1 MTGFSKT
8 FLFSVLWDSFSPWW
22 LLACLA
28 AGFLYA
34 WLFYR
39 RQESLN
45 IRTRYFLGVFR
56 FLAVTIISLLLL
68 SPVIKT
74 VTRHPQKPLV
84 LVAQDNS
91 ASIPLFE
98 PKGFDVKG
106 WMEQLGELKKALGSD
121 YDVGEFHFDKELKDR
136 LSAAFDGK
144 QTDISAAIK
153 GLSDRFA
160 NQNIGAV
167 VLATDGIYN
176 SGSAPQYVTH
186 DLKAPIYTIALGDT
200 VPKPDL
206 VLGNINYNKTAF
218 LGNDFE
224 VEVLV
229 EAYQNN
235 GTNIHL
241 NISEDG
247 KPIASKDVPVTSAD
261 FHQVVTV
268 KLHADRKGV
277 HKFTFDLQQVANEIS
292 TVNNS
297 ESVYVEVLDN
307 KRKILL
313 LYNGPHP
320 DIAAIEEALKYSNNF
335 ELKVAAVSNADT
347 IKMGMYSLV
356 ILYQLPASGSPMPKN
371 LQSQLEK
378 LKIPVWYI
386 LGAQSDVSQFNRSQ
400 NLISINATRQDMQ
413 EVFAS
418 MKADFTAF
426 TLADSTQQ
434 RLSKLPPLLA
444 PFGEYK
450 IQSSPSVLL
459 AQKIGNITTAYPLL
473 VFGEDGGTRTA
484 VLSGEGIWKWRLA
497 EYAAD
502 GSTSAVD
509 ELLNQS
515 VQYLTSKSDRTRFKV
530 YPAKDVF
537 YESEDVSLN
546 GELFNDAF
554 ELTNTPDVK
563 VEIKGKSGKTYSYI
577 LARQGQRYQLDAG
590 MLPPDEY
597 TFHAETKLG
606 NQTLTSDGQFVV
618 KYFDM
623 EMRQSIADHKLLY
636 AISKESGGQMIL
648 PSQTNQLAGLIKKNG
663 DIKTVVYA
671 DETYHD
677 LIDEKWVFLLVVV
690 LLAIE
695 WFLRKREGEL

>member
-1 MTGFSKT
+1 MTGLSKT
-8 FLFSVLWDSFSPWW
+8 FLLSVLWDSFSPWW
-22 LLACLA
+22 VLACLA
-28 AGFLYA
+28 VGFLYA
-34 WLFYR
+34 WFLYR
-39 RQESLN
+39 RQNHLGKR
-45 IRTRYFLGVFR
+45 IRYLLGALR
-56 FLAVTIISLLLL
+56 LLAVTIISILLL
-68 SPVIKT
+68 SPTIKT
-74 VTRHPQKPLV
+74 VTRHPQKPLI
-84 LVAQDNS
+84 LIAQDNS
-91 ASIPLFE
+91 ASIASFK
-98 PKGFDVKG
+98 PKDFDASKWVG
-106 WMEQLGELKKALGSD
+106 QLGELKNTLGND
-121 YDVGEFHFDKELKDR
+121 YDVREFYFDKELKNG
-136 LSAAFDGK
+136 LSASFDGK
-144 QTDISAAIK
+144 QTNISAAIK
-153 GLSDRFA
+153 ELSDRFT

-176 SGSAPQYVTH
+176 SGSAPQYVAH
-186 DLKAPIYTIALGDT
+186 DLKARIYTIALGDT

-229 EAYQNN
+229 EAYQNK

-241 NISEDG
+241 NISEDD
-247 KPIASKDVPVTSAD
+247 KPVATKEIPATSDD
-261 FHQVVTV
+261 FHQMITV

-277 HKFTFDLQQVANEIS
+277 HKFTFSLQGVANEIS

-297 ESVYVEVLDN
+297 QSVYVEVLDN

-320 DIAAIEEALKYSNNF
+320 DIAAIKESLKYSNNF
-335 ELKVAAVSNADT
+335 ELKVLSASNADT

-386 LGAQSDVSQFNRSQ
+386 LGAQSDISQFNRSQ
-400 NLISINATRQDMQ
+400 NILQINATGQDVQ
-413 EVFAS
+413 EVFAVT
-418 MKADFTAF
+418 KTDFSAF
-426 TLADSTQQ
+426 TLTDSTQLS
-434 RLSKLPPLLA
+434 LSKLPPLLA

-450 IQSSPSVLL
+450 SQSSPAVLL
-459 AQKIGNITTAYPLL
+459 TQKIGNITTAYPLL
-473 VFGEDGGTRTA
+473 AFGEDSGVRAA
-484 VLSGEGIWKWRLA
+484 VLSGEGIWKWRLSEFA
-497 EYAAD
+497 TE

-530 YPAKDVF
+530 YATKDAF
-537 YESEDVSLN
+537 YESKDVSLN

-563 VEIKGKSGKTYSYI
+563 VEVKGKSGKTYSYI
-577 LARQGQRYQLDAG
+577 LTRQGQRYQLNAG
-590 MLPPDEY
+590 ALPPDEY

-606 NQTLTSDGQFVV
+606 NQTLTSEGQFVV
-618 KYFDM
+618 KYFDI

-636 AISKESGGQMIL
+636 ALSKESGGQMLL
-648 PSQTNQLAGLIKKNG
+648 PSQTNQLAGLIRKNE
-663 DIKTVVYA
+663 DIKTVVYSDDA
-671 DETYHD
+671 YHD
-677 LIDEKWVFLLVVV
+677 LIDEKWVFLLILI
-690 LLAIE
+690 LLGAE
-695 WFLRKREGEL
+695 WFLRKREGEI